1 MERQGKEE
9 YKKCVSMVRHRLSFS
24 FSFSFSLFLLLNL
37 ATTAFSALKFSRN
50 DFPDDF
56 IFGAGTSAYQVC

>member
-24 FSFSFSLFLLLNL
+24 LFLLLNL
-37 ATTAFSALKFSRN
+37 ATTAFSALKFSRD

>member
-24 FSFSFSLFLLLNL
+24 FSLFLLLNL
-37 ATTAFSALKFSRN
+37 ATTAFSALKFIRD